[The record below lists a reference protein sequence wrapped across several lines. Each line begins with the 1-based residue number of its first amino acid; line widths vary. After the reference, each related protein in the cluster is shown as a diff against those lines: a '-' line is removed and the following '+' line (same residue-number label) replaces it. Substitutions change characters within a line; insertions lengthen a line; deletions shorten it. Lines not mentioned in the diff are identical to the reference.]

1 MGPLKTVQKHI
12 PSCSH
17 AGPERILHDWN
28 NNAESTLAC
37 PSDFPE
43 SARMSP
49 KIGIVP
55 DWFNVSPHFKK
66 LTAHCHYESQALLR
80 VLRQR
85 KTRTYASFWE
95 LLGVWDKGCYY
106 CCIQNTFSSADIRMC
121 ICIWATFLKCR
132 PSWTVV
138 LNVRISSLL
147 WLRRLEMLKGTTCR
161 LHPLFPSFPQRRS
174 IQPNYTR
181 IGQNYATNVTW
192 WRRQHITPTV
202 SRYSLLAGV
211 RSAAGPSSIGNVAT
225 AHTEERNV
233 RSSKA

>member
-1 MGPLKTVQKHI
+1 MPLFE
-12 PSCSH
+12 SCW
-17 AGPERILHDWN
+17 E
-28 NNAESTLAC
+28 
-37 PSDFPE
+37 F
-43 SARMSP
+43 
-49 KIGIVP
+49 GIRVVTTAA
-55 DWFNVSPHFKK
+55 FRTRFLQ
-66 LTAHCHYESQALLR
+66 LTS
-80 VLRQR
+80 
-85 KTRTYASFWE
+85 
-95 LLGVWDKGCYY
+95 GCVYV
-106 CCIQNTFSSADIRMC
+106 
-121 ICIWATFLKCR
+121 WATFLKCR

-138 LNVRISSLL
+138 LNVRISNLL